1 MNDATEI
8 GVRDLR
14 PSDLPVLAELIRAF
28 RRERGEF
35 EESEAEA
42 ASVLQMLSQCGE
54 SPGHDLIV
62 AERAG
67 EAVGYLALHRIP
79 FPMLAGSEGYVS
91 DLLVRSSLRG
101 AGIGKSLLAEAERR
115 ARQSGCVR
123 LMLNNRLAAESY
135 ARGFFVAVG
144 FRERRSFASFVKP
157 LND

>member
-1 MNDATEI
+1 VNDATEI
-8 GVRDLR
+8 DVRDVR
-14 PSDLPVLAELIRAF
+14 PSDLPALVQLILAF
-28 RRERGEF
+28 RRERGEID
-35 EESEAEA
+35 ESEAEA
-42 ASVLQMLSQCGE
+42 ASVLQAISQCRE

-101 AGIGKSLLAEAERR
+101 SGIGKALLAEAERR

-123 LMLNNRLAAESY
+123 LMLNNRVAAESY

-157 LND
+157 LDG